1 MSECKMNQNRLFYEK
16 QVGSNKLELLFN
28 GSSLDRFL
36 LHFQSLGFSPGHL
49 ESEDFHEMSFLF
61 TSTSIY
67 VSRLPL
73 SFTVSSF
80 SPHLRFLELRIKI
93 QILIANLF

>member
-1 MSECKMNQNRLFYEK
+1 MNPNRLFYEK
-16 QVGSNKLELLFN
+16 HVGSNKLELFFN

-61 TSTSIY
+61 TSTSI
-67 VSRLPL
+67 
-73 SFTVSSF
+73 
-80 SPHLRFLELRIKI
+80 
-93 QILIANLF
+93 